1 MTAKAALIKA
11 LLDGHV
17 LTVKNCF
24 TLIGLSNIAREI
36 PRLVEQPFGVIISRT
51 PKTGLSRYGQ
61 AVSYTEYRL
70 NFTSYNEAG
79 VAKMRE
85 YVAAHF
91 PQQPESPFQ
100 QLTLL

>member
-1 MTAKAALIKA
+1 MTARAALCKA

-17 LTVKNCF
+17 ITVMNCF
-24 TLIGLSNIAREI
+24 RLIGLTNAGREI
-36 PRLVEQPFGVIISRT
+36 PRMVEQPFGVIISRT

-70 NFTSYNEAG
+70 NFTEYNAG
-79 VAKMRE
+79 GIAKMRE

-91 PQQPESPFQ
+91 PQPTETPFS
-100 QLTLL
+100 QLSLL